1 MAFSFKKNIAMNITE
16 KLAYKERLITRA
28 KMILA
33 QGKYPAELLEQI
45 KDERL
50 LKEVMKE
57 MMPLAGTAYELLND
71 EEKQQRDRL
80 LALNI
85 KFRDYLYGFMLC
97 KNIGYFLLITGV
109 LIGIT
114 AVMQFNNNGVFAILS
129 LLNGALVLYLATEKK
144 KLLHYRWQLFYAF
157 LLLYIIE
164 LIVWQTPSPFIYFID
179 HDILASRHGAKIKLA
194 NLITPLVYEVVR
206 LVALLGIYKGFK
218 KISQFVK
225 AN

>member
-1 MAFSFKKNIAMNITE
+1 MNITQ

-57 MMPLAGTAYELLND
+57 MMPSAGTAYELLND

-85 KFRDYLYGFMLC
+85 KFRDYLYSFILC
-97 KNIGYFLLITGV
+97 KNIGYLLLITALLV
-109 LIGIT
+109 GIS
-114 AVMQFNNNGVFAILS
+114 AVMQFNNNGIFGVLS
-129 LLNGALVLYLATEKK
+129 LLNGALLLYLATEKK
-144 KLLHYRWQLFYAF
+144 KLLHYPWQLFCVF
-157 LLLYIIE
+157 LLFYIIE
-164 LIVWQTPSPFIYFID
+164 LVVWQVPSPFLYFID
-179 HDILASRHGAKIKLA
+179 TDVLASRHEAKMKLA
-194 NLITPLVYEVVR
+194 NLATPLIYEGIRIVS
-206 LVALLGIYKGFK
+206 LLWIYK
-218 KISQFVK
+218 ISKLVK
-225 AN
+225 WQVS

>member
-1 MAFSFKKNIAMNITE
+1 MNITE
-16 KLAYKERLITRA
+16 KLAYKEKLITRA
-28 KMILA
+28 KMTLA
-33 QGKYPAELLEQI
+33 QGKYPDELLEQI

-71 EEKQQRDRL
+71 EEKGQRDRL

-97 KNIGYFLLITGV
+97 KNIGYLLLVIAILV
-109 LIGIT
+109 GIS
-114 AVMQFNNNGVFAILS
+114 AVMQFNNNGIFAVLS
-129 LLNGALVLYLATEKK
+129 LLNGVLLLYLATEKK
-144 KLLHYRWQLFYAF
+144 KLLHYRWQLFYVF

-164 LIVWQTPSPFIYFID
+164 LIVWKVPSPFVYFID
-179 HDILASRHGAKIKLA
+179 NDVLASKYEAKIKLA
-194 NLITPLVYEVVR
+194 NLATPLVYEGVR
-206 LVALLGIYKGFK
+206 LVVLLGIYKGLK
-218 KISQFVK
+218 KINEFFK

>member
-1 MAFSFKKNIAMNITE
+1 MNITE

-57 MMPLAGTAYELLND
+57 MIPSAGTAYELLND

-97 KNIGYFLLITGV
+97 KNIGYLLLITAILV
-109 LIGIT
+109 GISV
-114 AVMQFNNNGVFAILS
+114 VMQFNNNGIFGVLS
-129 LLNGALVLYLATEKK
+129 LLNSALLLYLATEKK
-144 KLLHYRWQLFYAF
+144 KLLHYHWQLFYVF
-157 LLLYIIE
+157 LLFYIIE
-164 LIVWQTPSPFIYFID
+164 LIVWQFPSPFLYFID
-179 HDILASRHGAKIKLA
+179 NDVLSSRYQAKIKLA
-194 NLITPLVYEVVR
+194 NLATPLVYEGVR
-206 LVALLGIYKGFK
+206 LAALLGIYKGLKRINEFFNCQSK
-218 KISQFVK
+218 
-225 AN
+225 NHLLLL

>member
-1 MAFSFKKNIAMNITE
+1 MNITE
-16 KLAYKERLITRA
+16 KIAYKERLITRA
-28 KMILA
+28 KVILA
-33 QGKYPAELLEQI
+33 QGKYPTELLEQI

-57 MMPLAGTAYELLND
+57 MMPSAGTAYELLND

-85 KFRDYLYGFMLC
+85 KFKDYLYGFMLC
-97 KNIGYFLLITGV
+97 KNIGYLLLITAILV
-109 LIGIT
+109 GISV
-114 AVMQFNNNGVFAILS
+114 VMQFNNNGIFGVLS
-129 LLNGALVLYLATEKK
+129 LLNSALLLYLATEKK
-144 KLLHYRWQLFYAF
+144 KLLQYHWQLFYVF
-157 LLLYIIE
+157 LLFYIIE
-164 LIVWQTPSPFIYFID
+164 LIVWQVPSPFLYFID
-179 HDILASRHGAKIKLA
+179 ADVLASRHGAKMKLA
-194 NLITPLVYEVVR
+194 NLITPLVYEAVR

>member
-1 MAFSFKKNIAMNITE
+1 MNITE
-16 KLAYKERLITRA
+16 KIAYKERLITRA
-28 KMILA
+28 KVILA
-33 QGKYPAELLEQI
+33 QGKYPTELLEQI

-57 MMPLAGTAYELLND
+57 MMPSAGTAYELLND

-97 KNIGYFLLITGV
+97 KNIGYLLLITAILV
-109 LIGIT
+109 GIS
-114 AVMQFNNNGVFAILS
+114 AMMQFNNNSVFAILS
-129 LLNGALVLYLATEKK
+129 LLKGALVLYLATEKK
-144 KLLHYRWQLFYAF
+144 KLLHYHWQLFYVF
-157 LLLYIIE
+157 LLFYIIE
-164 LIVWQTPSPFIYFID
+164 LIVWQVPSPFLYFID
-179 HDILASRHGAKIKLA
+179 ADVLASRHEAKMKLA
-194 NLITPLVYEVVR
+194 NLITPLVYEAVR

>member
-1 MAFSFKKNIAMNITE
+1 MNITE

-33 QGKYPAELLEQI
+33 QRKYPAELLEQI

-57 MMPLAGTAYELLND
+57 MMPSAGTGYELLND

-85 KFRDYLYGFMLC
+85 KFKDYLYGFMLC
-97 KNIGYFLLITGV
+97 KNIGYLLLITAILV
-109 LIGIT
+109 GISV
-114 AVMQFNNNGVFAILS
+114 VMQFNNNGIFGVLS
-129 LLNGALVLYLATEKK
+129 LLNSALLLYLATEKK
-144 KLLHYRWQLFYAF
+144 KLLHYHWQLFYVF
-157 LLLYIIE
+157 LLFYIIE
-164 LIVWQTPSPFIYFID
+164 LIVWQVPSPFLYFID
-179 HDILASRHGAKIKLA
+179 ADVLASRHEAKMKLA
-194 NLITPLVYEVVR
+194 NLITPLVYEAVR

>member
-1 MAFSFKKNIAMNITE
+1 MNITE

-57 MMPLAGTAYELLND
+57 MMPSAGTAYELLND
-71 EEKQQRDRL
+71 EQKQQRDRL

-97 KNIGYFLLITGV
+97 KNIGYLLLITAILV
-109 LIGIT
+109 GIS
-114 AVMQFNNNGVFAILS
+114 AMMQFNNNSVFAILS

-164 LIVWQTPSPFIYFID
+164 LIVWQTLSPFIYFID
-179 HDILASRHGAKIKLA
+179 ADVLASRHGAKMKLA
-194 NLITPLVYEVVR
+194 NLITPLVYEAVR

>member
-1 MAFSFKKNIAMNITE
+1 MNITE
-16 KLAYKERLITRA
+16 KIAYKERLITRA
-28 KMILA
+28 KVILA
-33 QGKYPAELLEQI
+33 QGKYPTELLEQI

-57 MMPLAGTAYELLND
+57 MMSSAGTAYELLND

-97 KNIGYFLLITGV
+97 KNIGYLLLITALLV
-109 LIGIT
+109 GIS
-114 AVMQFNNNGVFAILS
+114 AVMQFNNNGIFGVLS
-129 LLNGALVLYLATEKK
+129 LLNSALLLYLATEKK
-144 KLLHYRWQLFYAF
+144 KLLHYHWQLFYVF
-157 LLLYIIE
+157 LLFYIIE
-164 LIVWQTPSPFIYFID
+164 LIVWQVPSPFLYFID
-179 HDILASRHGAKIKLA
+179 ADVLASRHGAKMKLA
-194 NLITPLVYEVVR
+194 NLITPLVYEAVR

-218 KISQFVK
+218 KISQFIK

>member
-1 MAFSFKKNIAMNITE
+1 MNITE
-16 KLAYKERLITRA
+16 KIAYKERLITRA
-28 KMILA
+28 KVILA
-33 QGKYPAELLEQI
+33 QGKYPTELLEQI

-57 MMPLAGTAYELLND
+57 MMPSAGTAYELLND

-85 KFRDYLYGFMLC
+85 KFKDYLYGFMLC
-97 KNIGYFLLITGV
+97 KNIGYLLLITAILV
-109 LIGIT
+109 GISV
-114 AVMQFNNNGVFAILS
+114 VMQFNNNGIFGVLS
-129 LLNGALVLYLATEKK
+129 LLNSALLLYLATDKK
-144 KLLHYRWQLFYAF
+144 KLLHYHWQLFYVF
-157 LLLYIIE
+157 LLFYIIE
-164 LIVWQTPSPFIYFID
+164 LIVWQVPSPFLYFID
-179 HDILASRHGAKIKLA
+179 ADVLASRHGAKMKLA
-194 NLITPLVYEVVR
+194 NLITPLVYEAVR

>member
-1 MAFSFKKNIAMNITE
+1 MNITE
-16 KLAYKERLITRA
+16 KLAYKEKLITRA
-28 KMILA
+28 KMTLA
-33 QGKYPAELLEQI
+33 QGKYPAELLERI

-97 KNIGYFLLITGV
+97 KNIGYLLLVTAILV
-109 LIGIT
+109 GIS
-114 AVMQFNNNGVFAILS
+114 AVMQFNNNGIFAVLS
-129 LLNGALVLYLATEKK
+129 LLNGVLLLYLATEKK
-144 KLLHYRWQLFYAF
+144 KLLHYRWQLFYVF

-164 LIVWQTPSPFIYFID
+164 LIVWKVPSPFVYFID
-179 HDILASRHGAKIKLA
+179 NDVLASKYEAKIKLA
-194 NLITPLVYEVVR
+194 NLATPFVYEGVR
-206 LVALLGIYKGFK
+206 LVVLLGIYKGLK
-218 KISQFVK
+218 KINEFFK

>member
-1 MAFSFKKNIAMNITE
+1 MNITE

-57 MMPLAGTAYELLND
+57 MMPSAGTAYELLND
-71 EEKQQRDRL
+71 EEKQQRDHL

-85 KFRDYLYGFMLC
+85 KFRDYLYSFILC
-97 KNIGYFLLITGV
+97 KNIGYLLLITALLV
-109 LIGIT
+109 GIS
-114 AVMQFNNNGVFAILS
+114 AVMQFNNNGIFGVLS
-129 LLNGALVLYLATEKK
+129 LLNGALLLYLATEKK
-144 KLLHYRWQLFYAF
+144 KLLHYHWQLFYVF
-157 LLLYIIE
+157 LLFYIIE
-164 LIVWQTPSPFIYFID
+164 LIVWQVPSPFLYFID
-179 HDILASRHGAKIKLA
+179 ADVLASRHGAKMKLA
-194 NLITPLVYEVVR
+194 NLITPLVYEAVR

>member
-1 MAFSFKKNIAMNITE
+1 MNITE
-16 KLAYKERLITRA
+16 KIAYKERLITRA
-28 KMILA
+28 KVILA
-33 QGKYPAELLEQI
+33 QGKYPTELLEQI

-57 MMPLAGTAYELLND
+57 MMPSAGTAYELLND

-85 KFRDYLYGFMLC
+85 KFKDYLYGFMLC
-97 KNIGYFLLITGV
+97 KNIGYLLLITAILV
-109 LIGIT
+109 GISV
-114 AVMQFNNNGVFAILS
+114 VMQFNNNGIFGVLS
-129 LLNGALVLYLATEKK
+129 LLNSALLLYLATEKK
-144 KLLHYRWQLFYAF
+144 KLLHYHWQLFYVF
-157 LLLYIIE
+157 LLFYVIE
-164 LIVWQTPSPFIYFID
+164 LIVWQVPSPFLYFID
-179 HDILASRHGAKIKLA
+179 ADVLASRHGAKMKLA
-194 NLITPLVYEVVR
+194 NLITPLVYEAVR

>member
-1 MAFSFKKNIAMNITE
+1 MNITE
-16 KLAYKERLITRA
+16 KIAYKERLITRA
-28 KMILA
+28 KVILA
-33 QGKYPAELLEQI
+33 QGKYPTELLEQI

-57 MMPLAGTAYELLND
+57 MMPSAGTAYELLND

-97 KNIGYFLLITGV
+97 KNIGYLLLITAILV
-109 LIGIT
+109 GIS
-114 AVMQFNNNGVFAILS
+114 AMMQFNNNSVFAILS

-144 KLLHYRWQLFYAF
+144 KLLHYHWQLFYAL

-194 NLITPLVYEVVR
+194 NLVTPLVYEAVR